1 MKWRGALAAAAGLL
15 LAVPFMLA
23 MGIALYPGPVLG
35 PKESVEVLPVLSA
48 EERQRLL
55 TLDRPC
61 QRPEDCEPSLGCL
74 QANPGGPSVC
84 AASECMTDLQCRE
97 GFTCRAMQTLEE
109 GPWVR
114 WCILEGRR
122 KEGEPCIQGFGI
134 RKNNCER
141 GLICTAWC
149 GRPCTLDAPESCP
162 EGFYCKSGGPEG
174 PSCHPTCEGRG
185 CPDGQQ
191 CIHIEGRTSLC
202 AEVLG
207 RNCQHEP
214 CPERQE
220 CRLHFPRKRGQGWV
234 MGMEC
239 VQPCGDGAPCPEGLV
254 CAGGACQPRLK
265 N

>member
-1 MKWRGALAAAAGLL
+1 MKWRTPVAIAAGLL
-15 LAVPFMLA
+15 LTVPLLLALGAALHPVREPVPERNAQLVPMLSWE
-23 MGIALYPGPVLG
+23 
-35 PKESVEVLPVLSA
+35 ESRKL
-48 EERQRLL
+48 Q
-55 TLDRPC
+55 TFDRPC
-61 QRPEDCEPSLGCL
+61 QTQEDCDAPLGCTPL
-74 QANPGGPSVC
+74 NPGGPRVC
-84 AASECMTDLQCRE
+84 LASECMTDLQCEE
-97 GFTCRAMQTLEE
+97 GFTCQALPTLERE
-109 GPWVR
+109 RWVR
-114 WCILEGRR
+114 FCTPLGRR
-122 KEGEPCIQGFGI
+122 KEGEPCMKGLGI
-134 RKNNCER
+134 VRNSCEQ

-149 GRPCTLDAPESCP
+149 GRPCTLNAPESCP
-162 EGFYCKSGGPEG
+162 EGFYCKEGGPEG